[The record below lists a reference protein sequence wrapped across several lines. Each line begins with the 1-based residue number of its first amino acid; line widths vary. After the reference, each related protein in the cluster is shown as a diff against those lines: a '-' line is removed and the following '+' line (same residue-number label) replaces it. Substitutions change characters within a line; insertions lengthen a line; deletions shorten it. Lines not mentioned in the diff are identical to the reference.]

1 MLFCFSE
8 PNPLSQPG
16 SAQQSSS
23 TKIPDEKDNTNPGLH
38 LSSVPTIPCET
49 LGVAASTSSQH
60 GSAIEK
66 QCFVCKKKIKK
77 HSGRFQTLI
86 TGDKKALLATIQTFE
101 KVLRHSEIYKN
112 IEGLKQLYYHKI
124 CRVDWLNKLKAETTE
139 APETKYQ
146 ATRAL
151 HEKTFEE
158 ICKIIQ
164 ENIIE
169 KGYCYFLSTLS
180 QNYTCLIQKLAEERG
195 VNYDK
200 TFSAQHLEK
209 KFSRSLVITL
219 K

>member
-16 SAQQSSS
+16 SARQSSS

-38 LSSVPTIPCET
+38 LSSIPTIPCET
-49 LGVAASTSSQH
+49 LGVEASTSSQNLGQNSGQH

-86 TGDKKALLATIQTFE
+86 TGDKIALFATIQTFE

-112 IEGLKQLYYHKI
+112 IERLKQLYYHKI

-158 ICKIIQ
+158 ISKIIQ

-169 KGYCYFLSTLS
+169 K
-180 QNYTCLIQKLAEERG
+180 R
-195 VNYDK
+195 
-200 TFSAQHLEK
+200 
-209 KFSRSLVITL
+209 
-219 K
+219 